1 MKVVTYCRVS
11 TLDQNCELQLAET
24 HRYAEARGWAIEKDY
39 IDTGWSGRNTKRP
52 ALEQLRGDAKTRRNV
67 DCILVYKIDRIGR
80 SLKDLSELFSEFDSA
95 GVRLIFI
102 TQGIDTDKSNPTSRL
117 MMHLLAAFAEFE
129 ADLIR
134 ERVRDGQM
142 SYRTT
147 FGTGRQRPSRS
158 GRNLAAHRP
167 VRVWD
172 RDEARRLRSEGLSLR
187 TIAARLGVSTM
198 SLQRE
203 LKRDGFALSAP
214 STATQD
220 ASERVG

>member
-24 HRYAEARGWAIEKDY
+24 HRYAEARGWAIERDY
-39 IDTGWSGRNTKRP
+39 IDTGWSGRKAKRP
-52 ALEQLRGDAKTRRNV
+52 ALNDLRKEAKARRV

-80 SLKDLSELFSEFDSA
+80 SLVNLSELFNEFDSA
-95 GVRLIFI
+95 GVRLIAI

-117 MMHLLAAFAEFE
+117 MIHLLAAFAEFE

-134 ERVRDGQM
+134 ERVRAGQM
-142 SYRTT
+142 SYRET
-147 FGTGRQRPSRS
+147 FGTAKQRPSRS
-158 GRNLAAHRP
+158 GKNLRAGRP

-187 TIAARLGVSTM
+187 TIAARLGISTM

-203 LKRDGFALSAP
+203 LKRDGFALSTP
-214 STATQD
+214 QGTTQD
-220 ASERVG
+220 APERVG